1 MRNSHLFLLRLYQ
14 VYSLLSPR
22 GKSAIDALYN
32 KVVTLLVL
40 RSGLGSPTNGKV
52 IREAAAAAHSV
63 FPPSELTRSG
73 FRNVLGSRKS
83 GVRQENPYV
92 VRPKKNNNR

>member
-1 MRNSHLFLLRLYQ
+1 M
-14 VYSLLSPR
+14 SPR

-83 GVRQENPYV
+83 GGQVESLNV
-92 VRPKKNNNR
+92 VRPKKNNYRR